1 MIEAEHGLI
10 AIVGLVLGA
19 LGKAYTS
26 RQDRGSKEDSA
37 LARVL
42 ERRDEDCRRLQD
54 RLSAASTEVDMR
66 GAQVGDLGARVDML
80 MEQMTEMRAD
90 RERERELYERGMSEC
105 EARNAELTQRVFQL
119 EQRVKRITP
128 PGDTPA
134 VGVQKPIMSE
144 VVVHE

>member
-1 MIEAEHGLI
+1 MINEALMGLGGI
-10 AIVGLVLGA
+10 ALGA
-19 LGKAYTS
+19 LGKAYAS

-54 RLSAASTEVDMR
+54 RLSAAATEVDLR
-66 GAQVGDLGARVDML
+66 GAQVGDLSARVEL
-80 MEQMTEMRAD
+80 IMEQMSEMRSERD
-90 RERERELYERGMSEC
+90 REREMYERGMDEC

>member
-1 MIEAEHGLI
+1 MAVDGVTITALTG
-10 AIVGLVLGA
+10 AIGIVVGA

-54 RLSAASTEVDMR
+54 RLSVANTEADMR
-66 GAQVGDLGARVDML
+66 GAQVADLAVRAEHAIQQVEELRSEMVSVRSLNDDCERRYARL
-80 MEQMTEMRAD
+80 TE
-90 RERERELYERGMSEC
+90 
-105 EARNAELTQRVFQL
+105 RVFRL
-119 EQRVKRITP
+119 ERRTTP

-134 VGVQKPIMSE
+134 VGLIRPISHEE
-144 VVVHE
+144 VGGHE

>member
-1 MIEAEHGLI
+1 MMAIGPEVWAGATGVIGI
-10 AIVGLVLGA
+10 ALGA

-54 RLSAASTEVDMR
+54 RLSAATSESDMR
-66 GAQVGDLGARVDML
+66 GAQVADLAVRAETAIERVNEMSAEMAHVRAANEDCEKRYATLTARVFRL
-80 MEQMTEMRAD
+80 
-90 RERERELYERGMSEC
+90 ERK
-105 EARNAELTQRVFQL
+105 T
-119 EQRVKRITP
+119 TP

-134 VGVQKPIMSE
+134 VGLTRPASHEE
-144 VVVHE
+144 VGDVDAE